1 MLTNIV
7 NVGTSLVTTVA
18 RGATG
23 MSVGNIGVRPNKR
36 LELYEF
42 EACPFCRK
50 VREALSIL
58 DLEADIY
65 PCPKN
70 APRFRPGVVR
80 RGGRA
85 MFPYLVD
92 PNTDE
97 EMYESD
103 DIVRYLFDRYGD
115 GRVPKMLALGPITDL
130 NSILAGLARPG
141 LGGYYR
147 KAEQPREL
155 LELYSFEAS
164 PFCRIVRE
172 RLCTLELPYVLHN
185 VAKGSPGREAFVER
199 SGKMQVPYLVDPNTG
214 VEMFESADIVAYLDR
229 EYAVT
234 VISRRERRSGSS
246 AV

>member
-7 NVGTSLVTTVA
+7 NVATSLMTTVSRA
-18 RGATG
+18 ATG
-23 MSVGNIGVRPNKR
+23 MSVGHIGARPEKR
-36 LELYEF
+36 LALYEF
-42 EACPFCRK
+42 EGCPFCRK

-70 APRFRPGVVR
+70 GPRFRPEVMS

-85 MFPYLVD
+85 MFPYLID
-92 PNTDE
+92 PNTGE

-115 GRVPKMLALGPITDL
+115 GRVPKMLALGPITDV
-130 NSILAGLARPG
+130 SSVLAGLPRPG
-141 LGGYYR
+141 FGAYYR
-147 KAEQPREL
+147 KADPPSAP

-185 VAKGSPGREAFVER
+185 VAKGSPSREAFVER
-199 SGKMQVPYLVDPNTG
+199 SGKMQVPYLVDSNTG
-214 VEMFESADIVAYLDR
+214 TEMFESADIVAYLDR
-229 EYAVT
+229 EYAV
-234 VISRRERRSGSS
+234 R
-246 AV
+246 

>member
-1 MLTNIV
+1 MLTKLV
-7 NVGTSLVTTVA
+7 NVATSLMTTVSRA
-18 RGATG
+18 ATG
-23 MSVGNIGVRPNKR
+23 MSVGHIGARPEKR

-42 EACPFCRK
+42 EGCPFCRK

-70 APRFRPGVVR
+70 GPRFRPGVVS

-85 MFPYLVD
+85 MFPYLID
-92 PNTDE
+92 PNTGE

-115 GRVPKMLALGPITDL
+115 GRVPTMLALGPITDV
-130 NSILAGLARPG
+130 SSVLAGLPRPG
-141 LGGYYR
+141 FGSYYR
-147 KAEQPREL
+147 KADPPRAP

-185 VAKGSPGREAFVER
+185 VAKGSPRREAFVER
-199 SGKMQVPYLVDPNTG
+199 SGKMQVPYLVDSNTG
-214 VEMFESADIVAYLDR
+214 TEMFESADIVAYLDR
-229 EYAVT
+229 EYAV
-234 VISRRERRSGSS
+234 R
-246 AV
+246 